1 MLAVRIAHAHRHFK
15 RQLAVAVLGQAGGH
29 GVQRDPFEQHVLHQP
44 GHIERCRFS
53 GQGFGDAANFLAF
66 GVGFMAVGEGGK
78 QGDTQQG
85 FLLVKCHGEHFFLSE
100 QTANAG
106 QAKKTFFDSAGI
118 ADLFDTVGP
127 GQFNSTHWPGA

>member
-1 MLAVRIAHAHRHFK
+1 
-15 RQLAVAVLGQAGGH
+15 
-29 GVQRDPFEQHVLHQP
+29 
-44 GHIERCRFS
+44 
-53 GQGFGDAANFLAF
+53 
-66 GVGFMAVGEGGK
+66 MAVSEGRK

-106 QAKKTFFDSAGI
+106 QAKKTFFDSAGT
-118 ADLFDTVGP
+118 ANLFDTVGP